1 MEKNIKDKTPINALP
16 EYQIRTMKDDLAG
29 RGLEKGIK
37 TKKGSPPKKLPIVP
51 GKTALPTTEELIAK
65 KEKVVKEKK
74 AVKVKKVKKRK
85 PVPKPKPKQ
94 PKAKPK
100 SLVILIIAVIIL
112 AGIALFFYWQGLK
125 PPISPEQPQPESIKP
140 SESLIVVDETKI
152 ISLLPEASFTDTL
165 KQNIKQESRKEQG
178 IGTFKRLAV
187 LKNTKEFLSL
197 IAFFEKMQLIV
208 PPYALTELLGP
219 NYTLALYNQN
229 GEKHLVLVSEV
240 KNSENLK
247 EQLNFWEKTMFND
260 LKNFFLT
267 ETPGQPLTSEFEEI
281 AYPPTIEPEKQATIR
296 YLNFSDP
303 NLTFDYTIIK
313 DVFVLTTNRE
323 AMYKIVDNL
332 LKSVD

>member
-1 MEKNIKDKTPINALP
+1 MEKNIKDKTPINTLP

-29 RGLEKGIK
+29 RGLGKGA
-37 TKKGSPPKKLPIVP
+37 PPKKLPIVP
-51 GKTALPTTEELIAK
+51 GKTPLPTTEELIA
-65 KEKVVKEKK
+65 KEKK
-74 AVKVKKVKKRK
+74 AVKVKKVKKGK
-85 PVPKPKPKQ
+85 PVPRPKPKQ

-100 SLVILIIAVIIL
+100 PLIILIIAAIIL

-125 PPISPEQPQPESIKP
+125 PSALPPEEQSLPESIKP
-140 SESLIVVDETKI
+140 SESLIAVDETKI
-152 ISLLPEASFTDTL
+152 ISLLPEASFTDAL
-165 KQNIKQESRKEQG
+165 KQDIKQESRKEQG

-197 IAFFEKMQLIV
+197 IEFFEKMQLIV

-240 KNSENLK
+240 KNSENLE

-303 NLTFDYTIIK
+303 GLTFDYTIIK
-313 DVFVLTTNRE
+313 DVFVLTTNKE

-332 LKSVD
+332 LKSID

>member
-1 MEKNIKDKTPINALP
+1 MEKNIKDKTPINTLP
-16 EYQIRTMKDDLAG
+16 EYQIRTMKDDLVG
-29 RGLEKGIK
+29 RGLEKGA
-37 TKKGSPPKKLPIVP
+37 PPKKLPIVP
-51 GKTALPTTEELIAK
+51 GKTPLPTTEELIA
-65 KEKVVKEKK
+65 KEKK

-85 PVPKPKPKQ
+85 PVPRPKPKP
-94 PKAKPK
+94 
-100 SLVILIIAVIIL
+100 LIILIIAAIIL

-125 PPISPEQPQPESIKP
+125 PWTSPSEEQSEEQPKTESVKP
-140 SESLIVVDETKI
+140 SESLIAVDETKI
-152 ISLLPEASFTDTL
+152 ISLLLEASSPDTL
-165 KQNIKQESRKEQG
+165 KQNIRQESQKEQG
-178 IGTFKRLAV
+178 IGTFKKLAV
-187 LKNTKEFLSL
+187 LKNKKEFLSL
-197 IAFFEKMQLIV
+197 IEFFEKMQLIV

-229 GEKHLVLVSEV
+229 KEKHLVLVSEV

-267 ETPGQPLTSEFEEI
+267 ETLSQPLTSEFEEI
-281 AYPPTIEPEKQATIR
+281 AYPPTIEPDKQAVIR
-296 YLNFSDP
+296 YLSFPDP
-303 NLTFDYTIIK
+303 DLTFNYTIIK

>member
-1 MEKNIKDKTPINALP
+1 M
-16 EYQIRTMKDDLAG
+16 
-29 RGLEKGIK
+29 
-37 TKKGSPPKKLPIVP
+37 
-51 GKTALPTTEELIAK
+51 
-65 KEKVVKEKK
+65 
-74 AVKVKKVKKRK
+74 
-85 PVPKPKPKQ
+85 
-94 PKAKPK
+94 
-100 SLVILIIAVIIL
+100 VILIIAAIIL

-125 PPISPEQPQPESIKP
+125 APTLPPEEQPQPESIKP
-140 SESLIVVDETKI
+140 SESLIAVDETKI
-152 ISLLPEASFTDTL
+152 ISLLPEASFTDAL
-165 KQNIKQESRKEQG
+165 KQDIKQESRKEQG

-197 IAFFEKMQLIV
+197 IEFFEKMQLIV

-247 EQLNFWEKTMFND
+247 EQIKFWEKTMFND

-267 ETPGQPLTSEFEEI
+267 EIPGQPLTSEFKEI
-281 AYPPTIEPEKQATIR
+281 AYPSTIEPDKQAAIH
-296 YLNFSDP
+296 YLSFPDP
-303 NLTFDYTIIK
+303 SLTFDYTIIK

-332 LKSVD
+332 LKNID

>member
-1 MEKNIKDKTPINALP
+1 MEKNIKDKTPINTLP

-29 RGLEKGIK
+29 RGLGKEVR
-37 TKKGSPPKKLPIVP
+37 TKKGTPPEKLPVAPEKISLP
-51 GKTALPTTEELIAK
+51 GIEELIAK
-65 KEKVVKEKK
+65 EEKTVKG
-74 AVKVKKVKKRK
+74 KKVKKRK
-85 PVPKPKPKQ
+85 PAPRPKPKQ
-94 PKAKPK
+94 PKTKPK
-100 SLVILIIAVIIL
+100 PVVVLIIIAIIL

-125 PPISPEQPQPESIKP
+125 PWTSPSEEQSEEQPKTESIKP
-140 SESLIVVDETKI
+140 SESLIAVDETKI
-152 ISLLPEASFTDTL
+152 ISLLLEASFTDAL
-165 KQNIKQESRKEQG
+165 KQDIKQESQKEQG

-187 LKNTKEFLSL
+187 LKNKKEFLSL
-197 IAFFEKMQLIV
+197 IEFFEKMQLIV

-229 GEKHLVLVSEV
+229 KEKHLVLVSEV

-267 ETPGQPLTSEFEEI
+267 EIPDQPLTSEFEEI
-281 AYPPTIEPEKQATIR
+281 AYPPTIEPDEQAVIR
-296 YLNFSDP
+296 YLSFPDP
-303 NLTFDYTIIK
+303 DLAFDYTIIK

-332 LKSVD
+332 LKSID